1 MTTRLVLD
9 TDRGPHLRERTID
22 GERLLE
28 ALTEEGFAAGL
39 DASLA
44 TGISIVAS
52 AELGERFGLADHG
65 DDSAELLDFLPP
77 GARLDS

>member
-39 DASLA
+39 DASLRS
-44 TGISIVAS
+44 GVPVVAS
-52 AELGERFGLADHG
+52 PEIAARFGLVDHG
-65 DDSAELLDFLPP
+65 DDTAEFLDFLPP
-77 GARLDS
+77 GAQVV